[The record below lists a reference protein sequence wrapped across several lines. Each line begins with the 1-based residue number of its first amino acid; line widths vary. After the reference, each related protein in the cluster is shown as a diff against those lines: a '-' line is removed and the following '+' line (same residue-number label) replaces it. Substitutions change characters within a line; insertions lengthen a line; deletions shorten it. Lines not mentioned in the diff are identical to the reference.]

1 MKRLEIKNFVKSMND
16 VYSDFFEVKH
26 CSDSDNRYIIGLGI
40 RDVVSFKP
48 LKANFKPWGP
58 KYYKMSID
66 KRANEDGNY
75 GIWLWDVGENISY
88 PMSIMPDN
96 IRSLSEFTSFLNHT
110 LKLANDGDFSGDVG
124 NRIDNK

>member
-1 MKRLEIKNFVKSMND
+1 MKRLDIKNFVKSMND

-26 CSDSDNRYIIGLGI
+26 CSDSGDKYIIGLGI

-48 LKANFKPWGP
+48 LKVNFNPWGP

-66 KRANEDGNY
+66 KVTNEDGNY
-75 GIWLWDVGENISY
+75 GIWLWDIGENISY
-88 PMSIMPDN
+88 PMSIIPAN
-96 IRSLSEFTSFLNHT
+96 ISSLSEFTSFLNHT
-110 LKLANDGDFSGDVG
+110 LKLASEGSFSGDKG